1 MAALCRNAATHLA
14 DCSRLAFLSTLNSNL
29 STFIMPYA
37 LIQQVPVPPPL
48 EKLQRA
54 FRAVRCLTPADAH
67 SVGRDGFGILVKHF
81 SAEDAAR
88 LQSALHAEGIET
100 EIVEQ
105 QLLPELPPVK
115 FMNRMDCLPEA
126 LMLYDPLGRSFPLE
140 WKNIMAIAAGSVR
153 LSEFQR
159 VQESR
164 AKFQFNS
171 HGIPSAVTIF
181 DVSRREQLN
190 FHLLLEIILT
200 RAVQR
205 YSVTADRFNFA
216 YLGER
221 RTKSLPANFTLLVRD
236 LIQFAPQARLNHGAQ
251 LLRDNTAE
259 VWSYPSKN
267 AFTEEI
273 IWMLWQM
280 KKG

>member
-1 MAALCRNAATHLA
+1 
-14 DCSRLAFLSTLNSNL
+14 
-29 STFIMPYA
+29 MPYA
-37 LIQQVPVPPPL
+37 LIQQEPVPPPL

-81 SAEDAAR
+81 SAEDAER
-88 LQSALHAEGIET
+88 LHHALHIEGIET

-115 FMNRMDCLPEA
+115 FMNRMDCLPES

-171 HGIPSAVTIF
+171 QGVPALVTTT
-181 DVSRREQLN
+181 DSSHREQLN
-190 FHLLLEIILT
+190 YHLMLEIILT
-200 RAVQR
+200 RAVLR
-205 YSVTADRFNFA
+205 YSVTSDKFNFT

-236 LIQFAPQARLNHGAQ
+236 LVQFAPQARLNHGTRS
-251 LLRDNTAE
+251 LRDNAAE

-267 AFTEEI
+267 AFQEEL